1 MKQQAQGSGQVA
13 RRVVFYIP
21 GFDPHPP
28 RRYRELYRKEGAEQA
43 RLSGFDLALTPSDKG
58 AAFGWS
64 VQAQIEEA
72 SVSTRF
78 EVLVWHDLVKAAMPG
93 GLAATY
99 WQLARTAWAYFGS
112 GAIWPLMGLRKGPLI
127 AAFYPVALLLL
138 QLVFALAAAWLV
150 ATGLALVV
158 PGWVAAGLALPVVWG
173 VLKGF
178 QRLDGRIFAH
188 YLMHDFAYVA
198 ADGGAYAPALEARLS
213 EFGARIRAALAEDL
227 DEVLVVGHSSGAHM
241 GVSVLAD
248 LIRAGLPQGPV
259 LSLLTL
265 GQAVPMVSFLPR
277 AGRLRADLALMAGQ
291 DRVSWVDVSAPGDGC
306 TFALC
311 DPVAVTGVAPEGAR
325 WPLVLSAAFS
335 RTLTAGK
342 QAELKRRY
350 FRLHFQYLCAFDALR
365 NRADEY
371 DYFRTTAGPLTLWAR
386 YGARTPSPGRITRAA
401 SRHRGLAP

>member
-1 MKQQAQGSGQVA
+1 MQGAQGSGQVA

-43 RLSGFDLALTPSDKG
+43 RLSGFDLALTPSERG

-64 VQAQIEEA
+64 VAARIEGAEVA
-72 SVSTRF
+72 TRF
-78 EVLVWHDLVKAAMPG
+78 EVLVWHDLVKAALPG

-99 WQLARTAWAYFGS
+99 WQMLRTAWAYFGS

-127 AAFYPVALLLL
+127 AAFYPVAVLLV
-138 QLVFALAAAWLV
+138 QLALAVLAGWL
-150 ATGLALVV
+150 
-158 PGWVAAGLALPVVWG
+158 VAAGLALVLPGWVGALVALPVAGG

-178 QRLDGRIFAH
+178 QRIDHRIFAH

-198 ADGGAYAPALEARLS
+198 AEGGAYAPALEARLA
-213 EFGARIRAALAEDL
+213 EFGARIRAALDEGA
-227 DEVLVVGHSSGAHM
+227 DEVLVVGHSSGAHL

-248 LIRAGLPQGPV
+248 LLRAGLPEGPV
-259 LSLLTL
+259 LSFLSL
-265 GQAVPMVSFLPR
+265 GHAVPMVSFLPR

-291 DRVSWVDVSAPGDGC
+291 GRIPWVDVSAPGDGC

-311 DPVAVTGVAPEGAR
+311 DPVAVTGVAPDGAR

-335 RTLTAGK
+335 HTLSAGK
-342 QAELKRRY
+342 QEALKRRY
-350 FRLHFQYLCAFDALR
+350 FRLHFQYLCAFDALPD
-365 NRADEY
+365 RADAY

-386 YGARTPSPGRITRAA
+386 YGARSPSPGRITRAV